1 MPNTSLTS
9 GKGGGKAGISTGKSG
24 GRVTGVKKGKL
35 PPMTEKDLSH
45 LFGKGQDLHKLV
57 ASKEYKNMD
66 IK

>member
-45 LFGKGQDLHKLV
+45 LFGKG
-57 ASKEYKNMD
+57 
-66 IK
+66 